1 VKGQRSKS
9 LPGTSKAA
17 VIPAKAGIPQPRSI
31 PSPLWGEGQDEG
43 GFCHTLTLL
52 RGRGDAASTLSE
64 VANIKRT
71 LLRIIL
77 SCCLLCV
84 LLPFGAVRAEVG
96 HGAAG
101 GAEDTTPRDLSMG
114 ATRVLYEAQQLI
126 DRKEYEKAGRI
137 LEKFIQKHPKQDHC
151 FIQFTLANALYFVG
165 DKEQSLAR
173 YQTAAKLNPA
183 FGPAWVNLG
192 QVAYDLKRYGLAAEA
207 LVEGFRRTRE
217 DEEKNPDLLYY
228 AAVAYILDG
237 RQEEAVPLLEPLVSG
252 KYGDPDKEWFQALL
266 NIYLDLDQEKKA
278 ESLIEQMML
287 RYGDQPETWK
297 LSYQFEA
304 NRQNYKMAAVALT
317 VYSYLKPLTREEA
330 ILLADLYA
338 TIKVPLLAC
347 AHYEEAFASGASPEE
362 YERLASAYISAHR
375 TGQARKTL
383 AEALKNKPTPNLW
396 SLVGDLNYMEEDFE
410 GAYYAFEESARLDPK
425 DGRAYLM
432 MGYCALQSNKKKQA
446 AHALEKAKAFPKQKK
461 LARQLLE
468 QVH

>member
-1 VKGQRSKS
+1 VG
-9 LPGTSKAA
+9 
-17 VIPAKAGIPQPRSI
+17 
-31 PSPLWGEGQDEG
+31 DG
-43 GFCHTLTLL
+43 G
-52 RGRGDAASTLSE
+52 
-64 VANIKRT
+64 
-71 LLRIIL
+71 
-77 SCCLLCV
+77 
-84 LLPFGAVRAEVG
+84 
-96 HGAAG
+96 AG
-101 GAEDTTPRDLSMG
+101 GAENRAPRDLSLG
-114 ATRVLYEAQQLI
+114 AARVLYEAQQLI

-137 LEKFIQKHPKQDHC
+137 LEKFIEKHPKQDHC
-151 FIQFTLANALYFVG
+151 FIEFTLANALYFAG
-165 DKEQSLAR
+165 DKERSLAR
-173 YQTAAKLNPA
+173 YQDAVKLNPA

-207 LVEGFRRTRE
+207 LVEGFSRTK
-217 DEEKNPDLLYY
+217 DEEEERNPNLLYY

-237 RQEEAVPLLEPLVSG
+237 RQEKAAPILEALVAG
-252 KYGDPDKEWFQALL
+252 EHGDPDKEWFQALL
-266 NIYLDLDQEKKA
+266 NIYLDLDDEKKA
-278 ESLIEQMML
+278 ERLIEQMMV
-287 RYGDQPETWK
+287 RYGDQPETWR

-304 NRQNYKMAAVALT
+304 SRQNYKMAAVALT

-362 YERLASAYISAHR
+362 YERLASAYLSAHR

-383 AEALKNKPTPNLW
+383 TEALKHEPTPNLW

-446 AHALEKAKAFPKQKK
+446 AQALEKAKEFPNQKK

-468 QVH
+468 QLE

>member
-1 VKGQRSKS
+1 MQCK
-9 LPGTSKAA
+9 
-17 VIPAKAGIPQPRSI
+17 QPSFPRKRESPYHSI
-31 PSPLWGEGQDEG
+31 PSPLRGEGG
-43 GFCHTLTLL
+43 GGLCRTLTLSL
-52 RGRGDAASTLSE
+52 SRGRGDAGSTMSE
-64 VANIKRT
+64 VKRT
-71 LLRIIL
+71 LLRTIL
-77 SCCLLCV
+77 LCCLLCN
-84 LLPFGAVRAEVG
+84 LLPLGAVRADVG
-96 HGAAG
+96 HGEVEG
-101 GAEDTTPRDLSMG
+101 DGNVTTRDLSIG

-137 LEKFIQKHPKQDHC
+137 LEKFVEKHPKQDHG

-173 YQTAAKLNPA
+173 YRAAVELNPD

-207 LVEGFRRTRE
+207 LVQGFARTRE
-217 DEEKNPDLLYY
+217 DEERNPDLLYY

-237 RQEEAVPLLEPLVSG
+237 RQEEAAPILEALVSG
-252 KYGDPDKEWFQALL
+252 KHGDPDKEWFQALL

-278 ESLIEQMML
+278 ERLIEQMMG

-347 AHYEEAFASGASPEE
+347 VHYEKAFGSGASPEE

-383 AEALKNKPTPNLW
+383 TKALKDKPTPNLW

-446 AHALEKAKAFPKQKK
+446 AQALEKAKGFPKQKK

-468 QVH
+468 HVD

>member
-1 VKGQRSKS
+1 M
-9 LPGTSKAA
+9 
-17 VIPAKAGIPQPRSI
+17 
-31 PSPLWGEGQDEG
+31 
-43 GFCHTLTLL
+43 
-52 RGRGDAASTLSE
+52 
-64 VANIKRT
+64 KRT

-77 SCCLLCV
+77 LCCILCG
-84 LLPFGAVRAEVG
+84 LLPLGAVCADVG
-96 HGAAG
+96 HGEVEGEGNAA
-101 GAEDTTPRDLSMG
+101 TRDLSIG
-114 ATRVLYEAQQLI
+114 ATRVLYEAQQMI

-137 LEKFIQKHPKQDHC
+137 LAKYIEKHPKQDHC
-151 FIQFTLANALYFVG
+151 LIEFTLANALYFVG
-165 DKEQSLAR
+165 DKEQSLTR
-173 YQTAAKLNPA
+173 YRAAVKLNPA

-192 QVAYDLKRYGLAAEA
+192 QIAYDLKLYGLAAEA
-207 LVEGFRRTRE
+207 LVEGFGRTQE

-237 RQEEAVPLLEPLVSG
+237 RQEKAAPILEALVSG
-252 KYGDPDKEWFQALL
+252 EHGDPDKEWFQALL

-278 ESLIEQMML
+278 ERLIEQMMG

-297 LSYQFEA
+297 LSYRFEA

-317 VYSYLKPLTREEA
+317 VYGYLKPLTREEA

-347 AHYEEAFASGASPEE
+347 AHYEKAFASGASPEE
-362 YERLASAYISAHR
+362 YERLASAYISAHS

-383 AEALKNKPTPNLW
+383 TEALKDKPTPNLW

-446 AHALEKAKAFPKQKK
+446 VQALEKAKGFPKQKE
-461 LARQLLE
+461 LAGQLLE
-468 QVH
+468 HVE

>member
-1 VKGQRSKS
+1 MKS
-9 LPGTSKAA
+9 
-17 VIPAKAGIPQPRSI
+17 
-31 PSPLWGEGQDEG
+31 
-43 GFCHTLTLL
+43 
-52 RGRGDAASTLSE
+52 
-64 VANIKRT
+64 T

-77 SCCLLCV
+77 SCCLLGN
-84 LLPFGAVRAEVG
+84 LLFVGAVGADVG
-96 HGAAG
+96 HGEVEGDRNVA
-101 GAEDTTPRDLSMG
+101 TRDLSIG

-137 LEKFIQKHPKQDHC
+137 LEKFVEKHPKQDHG
-151 FIQFTLANALYFVG
+151 FIQFTLANTLYFVG

-173 YQTAAKLNPA
+173 YQAAVKLNPA

-207 LVEGFRRTRE
+207 LVEGFTRTQE

-228 AAVAYILDG
+228 AAVAHILDG
-237 RQEEAVPLLEPLVSG
+237 HQEEAAPILEALVSG
-252 KYGDPDKEWFQALL
+252 KHGDPDKEWFQALL
-266 NIYLDLDQEKKA
+266 NVYLGLDQEKKA
-278 ESLIEQMML
+278 EWLIEQMMR

-383 AEALKNKPTPNLW
+383 TVALKEKPTPNLW

-446 AHALEKAKAFPKQKK
+446 AQALEKAKGFPKQKK
-461 LARQLLE
+461 LAKQLLE
-468 QVH
+468 QVD